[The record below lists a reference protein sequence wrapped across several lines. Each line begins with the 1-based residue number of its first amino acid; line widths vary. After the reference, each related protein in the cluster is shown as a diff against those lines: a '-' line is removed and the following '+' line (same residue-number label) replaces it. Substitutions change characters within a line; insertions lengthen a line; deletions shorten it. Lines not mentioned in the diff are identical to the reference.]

1 MARNRT
7 AKKWEKKC
15 LDGAAHFLA
24 PRELSPLAI
33 PTPPPQ
39 RREKLWKWT
48 SQRKWLAKTTLGF
61 ACRACAEIWE
71 DKKVAAAIA
80 SAICPKC
87 RRRAK
92 RVRTPAI
99 NAKRAADRLRQRLSA
114 IRQRPV

>member
-1 MARNRT
+1 MSRRRKNNPPSDDSASY
-7 AKKWEKKC
+7 
-15 LDGAAHFLA
+15 
-24 PRELSPLAI
+24 LSPSAI
-33 PTPPPQ
+33 RPLLIPAPAPPAP
-39 RREKLWKWT
+39 KLWKWT